1 MLTLFQINFRS
12 LLFYDIT
19 LRFMLELYKH
29 KSKRLCQILVWG
41 WLFWFSLFC
50 LFSTHL
56 CPSILSLSRYFILF
70 IALRGEK
77 NVLMYFIVNVQAH

>member
-41 WLFWFSLFC
+41 VALLVF
-50 LFSTHL
+50 
-56 CPSILSLSRYFILF
+56 IILF
-70 IALRGEK
+70 VFNSLVSI
-77 NVLMYFIVNVQAH
+77 YFKLVKVFHPLYCS